1 MNVDAEEV
9 FAECTRQL
17 GGIVAD
23 DSRAPNKP
31 ENADFAFANY
41 KVVAELKRME
51 QSFWGQK
58 EFQRK
63 LSLMAASWV
72 QRGLVPPDPASRRTF
87 ELSTLP
93 RQCQREFTELLKSKL
108 LGYFKDANRQI
119 KGTKAELG
127 MPDARGVL
135 ILVNDGNA
143 LLPPRL
149 VRYLSAL
156 LLANKFTAINTV
168 LHVVCNLE
176 VEAPGHD
183 DSFRIWSAWG
193 VQRETDPPEEFLAD
207 LRAVYLRVLDSRGHP
222 ATSAMGTLEMFDRLE
237 LRYSDR

>member
-1 MNVDAEEV
+1 MKIDADEV

-17 GGIVAD
+17 GGVVAD
-23 DSRAPNKP
+23 DTRAPNKP
-31 ENADFAFANY
+31 DNADFAFVSY

-58 EFQRK
+58 EFQHK
-63 LSLMAASWV
+63 LSILATGWV
-72 QRGLVPPDPASRRTF
+72 QRRLVPPDPARRRTF

-93 RQCQREFTELLKSKL
+93 RQCQREFTDLLKSKL

-119 KGTKAELG
+119 KATKAELG

-156 LLANKFTAINTV
+156 LLAKKFTAINTV

-176 VEAPGHD
+176 VSAPGHEEP
-183 DSFRIWSAWG
+183 FRIWSAWG
-193 VQRETDPPEEFLAD
+193 VRRETDPPEEFLED
-207 LRAVYLRVLDSRGHP
+207 LRAAYLRVLDSRGHP

-237 LRYSDR
+237 LRHS